1 MLAFLTVCWAC
12 PDGRSGGERK
22 RLVAVF
28 RGRANKAALAA
39 ALVLSRPPAALAWS
53 VTFGGCS
60 FSDGPAQ
67 ELVRT
72 GSCASQSGTLQL
84 CGASS
89 TVALGCPARS
99 NKIESLPAGVFDDM
113 GAVE

>member
-1 MLAFLTVCWAC
+1 MLALLTVCWAC

-39 ALVLSRPPAALAWS
+39 DLVLSRPPAALAWS

-72 GSCASQSGTLQL
+72 GSCASQSGWLYL
-84 CGASS
+84 SYKD
-89 TVALGCPARS
+89 P
-99 NKIESLPAGVFDDM
+99 KIASLPAGVFADM
-113 GAVE
+113 GAVA